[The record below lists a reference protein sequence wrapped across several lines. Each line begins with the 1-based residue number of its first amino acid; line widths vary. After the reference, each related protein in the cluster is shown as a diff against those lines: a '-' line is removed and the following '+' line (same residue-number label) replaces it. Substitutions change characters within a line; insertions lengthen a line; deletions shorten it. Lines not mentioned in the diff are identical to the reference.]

1 MEYLRIFWA
10 MAYLLLFYFCVFM
23 ALLNY
28 SSFTLAEKITFGLVI
43 SGFHLI
49 STLVTSSRDS

>member
-10 MAYLLLFYFCVFM
+10 LTYLALFYVCVFM
-23 ALLNY
+23 VIYHFNT
-28 SSFTLAEKITFGLVI
+28 FTVYEKITLGLII

-49 STLVTSSRDS
+49 STMITGQRS